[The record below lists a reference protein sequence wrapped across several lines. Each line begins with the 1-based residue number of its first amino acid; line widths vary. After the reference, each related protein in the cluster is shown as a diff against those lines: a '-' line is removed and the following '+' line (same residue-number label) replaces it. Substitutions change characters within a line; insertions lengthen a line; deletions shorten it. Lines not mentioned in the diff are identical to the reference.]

1 MGSSYIFFSSTLASL
16 TYVVP
21 KIRNAQARA
30 TISLVLV
37 LAAAFSAFRILETY
51 HAKSG
56 MRMRSFFHW
65 WPLGR

>member
-21 KIRNAQARA
+21 RINNTQARA
-30 TISLVLV
+30 VISLVLV
-37 LAAAFSAFRILETY
+37 LVAALSAFRILETY

-56 MRMRSFFHW
+56 MRMRPFLQW
-65 WPLGR
+65 WPLR

>member
-21 KIRNAQARA
+21 KIRNTQVRA

-37 LAAAFSAFRILETY
+37 LCAAFSAYRILETY

-65 WPLGR
+65 WPLRS

>member
-21 KIRNAQARA
+21 RIKNTQARGL
-30 TISLVLV
+30 ISLVLV
-37 LAAAFSAFRILETY
+37 LVAALSAFRILETY

-56 MRMRSFFHW
+56 MRMRNFFHW
-65 WPLGR
+65 WPMH